1 MGPYFSD
8 EMMIEDRR
16 VSEQFVPGQ
25 IASLK
30 VKGSEAF
37 VKRIVDL
44 LELRLAAQP
53 TGGPKPNDNE
63 PGIHQFLVVYERD
76 LNLLEGRA

>member
-1 MGPYFSD
+1 M
-8 EMMIEDRR
+8 MMIDRR
-16 VSEQFVPGQ
+16 VSEQFVPDQ

-30 VKGSEAF
+30 VTGSEAL
-37 VKRIVDL
+37 VERIVDIL
-44 LELRLAAQP
+44 KLRLAAQP
-53 TGGPKPNDNE
+53 TGRPKPNDNE

>member
-1 MGPYFSD
+1 
-8 EMMIEDRR
+8 MMIEDRR
-16 VSEQFVPGQ
+16 VRVSEQFVPDQ

-37 VKRIVDL
+37 VKRIIDI

-63 PGIHQFLVVYERD
+63 PGIHQFLIVSEGD
-76 LNLLEGRA
+76 LDRLEGRIF

>member
-8 EMMIEDRR
+8 EMMIEDR
-16 VSEQFVPGQ
+16 VSEQFVPDQ
-25 IASLK
+25 IAKLK
-30 VKGSEAF
+30 VTGSEAF
-37 VKRIVDL
+37 VKRIIDI

-53 TGGPKPNDNE
+53 TGGPQPNDKE

-76 LNLLEGRA
+76 LNLLEGRT